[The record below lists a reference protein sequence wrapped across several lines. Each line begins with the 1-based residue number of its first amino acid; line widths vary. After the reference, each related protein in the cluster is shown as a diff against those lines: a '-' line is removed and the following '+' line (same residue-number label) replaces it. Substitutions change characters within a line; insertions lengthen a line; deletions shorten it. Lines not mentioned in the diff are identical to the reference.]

1 MSARGLAFIAASRC
15 RLRGLPALLLGLGLL
30 PAAAA
35 EAPRQGMPAIERS
48 VIAAGSAESSGGAFR
63 LRGSA
68 GQVDAEPLQPARG
81 GVYALTGGFWTP
93 ARSDAPP
100 PAPLI
105 FRNGFEA
112 AAPP

>member
-1 MSARGLAFIAASRC
+1 MSARALAPVAASQC
-15 RLRGLPALLLGLGLL
+15 RLRGLLSLLLGLGLL

-35 EAPRQGMPAIERS
+35 EAPRQGAPAIERS
-48 VIAAGSAESSGGAFR
+48 VIAGGSAEASGGAFR

-81 GVYALTGGFWTP
+81 GVYALSGGFWLP
-93 ARSDAPP
+93 AGSSAPP

-105 FRNGFEA
+105 FRNGFESA
-112 AAPP
+112 EP